1 MNRIHPEI
9 ADLSYKIYVNEENG
23 LTFDSIKLDEMKRR
37 LFEAREK
44 RIHPHKDD
52 KILTSWN
59 GLMIAALAK
68 GAKVLQEQKY
78 REMAERNVEFITKHL
93 VREDGRLLARYRE
106 GEAAY
111 PGYVDDYAFLVW
123 GLLELYEASFKEKY
137 LELAIH
143 FTDEMLRL
151 FWDHTEGGLFFY
163 GSDGENLILRPK
175 EIYDGATP
183 SGNSV
188 AAFNLLRLA
197 KITARNDYLEK
208 GEGILL
214 TFSSQISHD
223 PFAYTMMLQ
232 ALLFVLQD
240 TKEIVF
246 TGTRNEHGIPEL
258 AARLQSVYL
267 PEAVL
272 IYHDEQNPEKIRA
285 ISPYIVE
292 QRSLN
297 NQPTIYICENYSCH
311 EPTTDIEA
319 AIHNLRCK

>member
-1 MNRIHPEI
+1 
-9 ADLSYKIYVNEENG
+9 
-23 LTFDSIKLDEMKRR
+23 
-37 LFEAREK
+37 
-44 RIHPHKDD
+44 
-52 KILTSWN
+52 
-59 GLMIAALAK
+59 LMIAALAK

-78 REMAERNVEFITKHL
+78 REMAERNVEFITKQL

-151 FWDHTEGGLFFY
+151 FWDHSEGGLFFY

-188 AAFNLLRLA
+188 AALNLLRLA

-208 GEGILL
+208 GEGILH
-214 TFSSQISHD
+214 TFSSQISHY

-258 AARLQSVYL
+258 AARLQSIYL

-285 ISPYIVE
+285 ISPFIGE

-319 AIHNLRCK
+319 AIHNLRYK